1 MSKGWIRLHRKI
13 QDNWIWND
21 SEKLKAW
28 LDILLMVNH
37 EDKKTLVNGKLVVI
51 HRGERLTSI
60 AKLAD
65 RWGWSKQRVRN
76 FLDLLEQDEMCT
88 TNRTTNGTTLKVS
101 NYAEYQDFQT
111 GKKTANVTTDVT
123 SDVTSDWT
131 ADVTSDVTQT
141 IINNNTLNN
150 SLKNE
155 REGQA
160 PHSRFVPSVDF
171 VEEVCRKRGLK
182 VNVQRFMAYYGARD
196 WMLGK
201 GMKVER
207 PDQLEQLVVSWASD
221 SVAEEE
227 KKADSSDLTKTMP
240 MYQEF
245 SHSSMQVGVDQPFEG
260 GLVQEM
266 LKRKRTKKNAG

>member
-160 PHSRFVPSVDF
+160 PHSHFVPSVDF
-171 VEEVCRKRGLK
+171 VEEVCKTHGLK

-196 WMLGK
+196 WTLGK

-207 PDQLEQLVVSWASD
+207 PDQLEQLVISWASD

-240 MYQEF
+240 IYQEF
-245 SHSSMQVGVDQPFEG
+245 HTSSMQVGTDQPFEG
-260 GLVQEM
+260 GLVKEM
-266 LKRKRTKKNAG
+266 LKRKRAKKNAG

>member
-111 GKKTANVTTDVT
+111 GKKTTDVT

-160 PHSRFVPSVDF
+160 PPAHFVPSVGF
-171 VEEVCRKRGLK
+171 VEDVCKTHGLK

-196 WMLGK
+196 WTLGK

-207 PDQLEQLVVSWASD
+207 PDQLEQLVISWASD

-240 MYQEF
+240 IYQEF
-245 SHSSMQVGVDQPFEG
+245 STGSMQVGTDQPFEG
-260 GLVQEM
+260 GLVKEM
-266 LKRKRTKKNAG
+266 LKRKRAKKNAG